1 MKKNILILFIL
12 NIFIALTFADV
23 RGIGAINKDKT
34 ENIFYSFTINKIPG
48 YVKCFSPDDKYIAT
62 TYGNKIMLWDVS
74 SGRLLREFA
83 GYKDSVFSVDFS
95 FDGKYIAGSSEDKTV
110 KVWEVSTG
118 KIVKTIERFCYV
130 KYTKDGLMTYIWK
143 KKTKEFEIYIY
154 NEEYQIILE
163 NKLDVKS
170 NRYFMSNEGTLIA
183 SRCSTEIS
191 DINII
196 NLKNKFNIKLK
207 DTSASYDDKFSFSSN
222 GKYFAAAFSDHNSDT
237 EMEKTKVVIWN
248 IKTGDIEKI
257 LYQKGLVTNIAF
269 SLDDK
274 KLLAF
279 ELFNKKLY
287 LYDVDSW
294 NLKNEFIWN
303 HWNDIDINF
312 VFSHNGKYIAVND
325 FGVKK
330 LSIFDSS
337 TFENIS
343 EIGIS
348 NESIW
353 SYAYSPDGKYI
364 VTIDESFNLNIRD
377 SVSFEIF
384 KVLNLKNFLK
394 LRNNR
399 SDIMRLDFSSD
410 GNFLFCTGLKVI
422 MKYNLKTGKIQ
433 NLLENSALF
442 SSVDYSKDGNYIVS
456 SDMESNSIK
465 IWSTESGKLIR
476 KINAAYP
483 INTFFNCYNDI
494 YTCFS
499 ICENRIYTFLET
511 LSKENP
517 SIKIWDFNTGKLI
530 KELNN
535 ISSFGMFCFKSFEKF
550 ISKESD
556 NSKFL
561 LYNCIGNKNYLEVF
575 DINKLNA
582 ILRIELDNDIEKTGC
597 ISSFSLDEKYI
608 VFVTQNAVKIY
619 NLKNKNLLHE
629 IPVNFTE
636 YKEIHFIPNTNMF
649 SVNSDDKLVTFDLI
663 SGEIVSTILNAPNGE
678 YITYTPEG
686 FFAGTE
692 WATKNLVYLVDGL
705 DIIELDQMYDKL
717 YRPDLVAAKIQGQDI
732 SAYAKGISLSD
743 IAASGVAPAVNILNK
758 NSTSQSRDIML
769 DFSVTDKGGGIGSV
783 NITLNGRVIRVSDRS
798 KNSVAQY
805 SWPLSLSR
813 GENTITVSA
822 YNDAEKIESV
832 KSVYKVS
839 WQGKEEKPELYVLA
853 VGINQYRDKSL
864 QLNYAVPDAQAVQK
878 KFSVQNTKLYNAV
891 HIECL
896 FDSDVT
902 KKNISKKFSEL
913 SLRIKTD
920 DVFILYVAGHG
931 TVHKDGDYY
940 FIPADFRY
948 KSEDEISLSG
958 VSKTDLTKNLS
969 LINASKSLVILDT
982 CNLGAFISDKGQRG
996 MSEKTAIDRL
1006 SRATGHATIVAAGD
1020 SQSAMEGYNGH
1031 GLFTYVLV
1039 EGLNGKADTNKDG
1052 FITLT
1057 ELSNYID
1064 NEVPNLSY
1072 EKWGYEQIPQR
1083 DLGKQDFPIYAE

>member
-1 MKKNILILFIL
+1 MKKTISILFIL
-12 NIFIALTFADV
+12 NIFIALSFADV
-23 RGIGAINKDKT
+23 RGIGAISKNYEKNVISVAIRDYTISQGHAAGISSICYSADGKYILTSGDYTAKLWDASSMRLIRTFYGHTGKMSSANFSHFGNSIVTSSLDKT
-34 ENIFYSFTINKIPG
+34 IRVWDFATGICLKTINCNDKEITAA
-48 YVKCFSPDDKYIAT
+48 YYSNDDKYIISCE
-62 TYGNKIMLWDVS
+62 NENCIKVWDAETGSLFRSITDKSFIGLFFISLNPINNCIVSGAVS
-74 SGRLLREFA
+74 SIKIWDFITGKCLKSLSVPNDA
-83 GYKDSVFSVDFS
+83 VNAVFSP
-95 FDGKYIAGSSEDKTV
+95 DGKYIAVSFILKNKIRIYNLQSGTFIKTISLKNNKPWILSYSNDGNYLGITYSGSGIVDILDIKTGKIFDTKEFIDNTVTAINFSPDCNTFAVGSTEVSFFDMQNHSIKNKKLNFNNGIIDGIWNKTGNIISYVNRISNKKHSVKFFDFSSGRFYETKIRDNLICRLYFSPNEKYVAAPGFDNACFIYDSNTGNEVTRILHDYFALCASWSPDNRYIATGSQDCSIKISSTDSWTCINKLTGHTGNVMAVSFSQNGTQLASCSTDKTIKIWNQCTGECKKTLYGHSDKVRGLCYIQNGKFLVTGSEDKTV
-110 KVWEVSTG
+110 K
-118 KIVKTIERFCYV
+118 
-130 KYTKDGLMTYIWK
+130 
-143 KKTKEFEIYIY
+143 
-154 NEEYQIILE
+154 
-163 NKLDVKS
+163 
-170 NRYFMSNEGTLIA
+170 
-183 SRCSTEIS
+183 
-191 DINII
+191 
-196 NLKNKFNIKLK
+196 
-207 DTSASYDDKFSFSSN
+207 
-222 GKYFAAAFSDHNSDT
+222 
-237 EMEKTKVVIWN
+237 IWN
-248 IKTGDIEKI
+248 IDSGICEKTIDVFTDKIIAIE
-257 LYQKGLVTNIAF
+257 Q
-269 SLDDK
+269 SHDK
-274 KLLAF
+274 
-279 ELFNKKLY
+279 
-287 LYDVDSW
+287 
-294 NLKNEFIWN
+294 
-303 HWNDIDINF
+303 
-312 VFSHNGKYIAVND
+312 KYIATISDSEIIVWNND
-325 FGVKK
+325 VTKLLLKIKK
-330 LSIFDSS
+330 DNPIAG
-337 TFENIS
+337 FENV
-343 EIGIS
+343 
-348 NESIW
+348 
-353 SYAYSPDGKYI
+353 A
-364 VTIDESFNLNIRD
+364 FNP
-377 SVSFEIF
+377 
-384 KVLNLKNFLK
+384 
-394 LRNNR
+394 RNNLLTVFQ
-399 SDIMRLDFSSD
+399 DD
-410 GNFLFCTGLKVI
+410 GLIKVWNI
-422 MKYNLKTGKIQ
+422 
-433 NLLENSALF
+433 E
-442 SSVDYSKDGNYIVS
+442 
-456 SDMESNSIK
+456 
-465 IWSTESGKLIR
+465 
-476 KINAAYP
+476 
-483 INTFFNCYNDI
+483 
-494 YTCFS
+494 
-499 ICENRIYTFLET
+499 
-511 LSKENP
+511 
-517 SIKIWDFNTGKLI
+517 TGKLQ
-530 KELNN
+530 
-535 ISSFGMFCFKSFEKF
+535 
-550 ISKESD
+550 
-556 NSKFL
+556 
-561 LYNCIGNKNYLEVF
+561 Y
-575 DINKLNA
+575 
-582 ILRIELDNDIEKTGC
+582 T
-597 ISSFSLDEKYI
+597 
-608 VFVTQNAVKIY
+608 
-619 NLKNKNLLHE
+619 
-629 IPVNFTE
+629 
-636 YKEIHFIPNTNMF
+636 FIPF
-649 SVNSDDKLVTFDLI
+649 EES
-663 SGEIVSTILNAPNGE
+663 E

-982 CNLGAFISDKGQRG
+982 CNSGAFISDKGQRG

>member
-183 SRCSTEIS
+183 SRYDTGIS
-191 DINII
+191 DVSII
-196 NLKNKFNIKLK
+196 NLKNNFNVKLK
-207 DTSASYDDKFSFSSN
+207 DTSASYDDKFSFSPDGN
-222 GKYFAAAFSDHNSDT
+222 YFAAAFADHNSDT
-237 EMEKTKVVIWN
+237 ENEKTKIVIWN
-248 IKTGDIEKI
+248 TKTGDIEKI
-257 LYQKGLVTNIAF
+257 LYQEGFVENIAF
-269 SLDDK
+269 SLNDK
-274 KLLAF
+274 KLLVF

-287 LYDVDSW
+287 LYEVDSW
-294 NLKNEFIWN
+294 NLKKEIAWDYWN
-303 HWNDIDINF
+303 NVNVDII
-312 VFSHNGKYIAVND
+312 FSHNGKYIAVNTY
-325 FGVKK
+325 GGKK
-330 LSIFDSS
+330 LSILNSS
-337 TFENIS
+337 TFESIS
-343 EIGIS
+343 EVGIS

-353 SYAYSPDGKYI
+353 SYTYSLNGKYI
-364 VTIDESFNLNIRD
+364 AMIDEKFNITIRD
-377 SVSFEIF
+377 RVSFKTFNIINV
-384 KVLNLKNFLK
+384 KSFLK

-399 SDIMRLDFSSD
+399 HDVMRLDFSPD
-410 GNFLFCTGLKVI
+410 GNFLFCTGLKLI
-422 MKYNLKTGKIQ
+422 LKYNLKTGKIQ
-433 NLLENSALF
+433 KILENTFLF
-442 SSVDYSKDGNYIVS
+442 ASVDYSKDGNYIVS

-465 IWSTESGKLIR
+465 IWSTETGKLIR
-476 KINAAYP
+476 KIDAAYP
-483 INTFFNCYNDI
+483 IDTFFNCYNDI

-499 ICENRIYTFLET
+499 ICENRIYTFLDT
-511 LSKENP
+511 LTKENP

-530 KELNN
+530 KEING
-535 ISSFGMFCFKSFEKF
+535 ISSFGMFSFKSLEKF
-550 ISKESD
+550 ISKKSD
-556 NSKFL
+556 ASKFL
-561 LYNCIGNKNYLEVF
+561 LYNYIDKKYYLEVF
-575 DINKLNA
+575 DINNLNA
-582 ILRIELDNDIEKTGC
+582 ILRIELDNGMEDYC
-597 ISSFSLDEKYI
+597 ISSFSLDEEYI
-608 VFVTQNAVKIY
+608 VLVTQNVLKIY
-619 NLKNKNLLHE
+619 DLKNEILFHE
-629 IPVNFTE
+629 IPVNFTKN
-636 YKEIHFIPNTNMF
+636 KEIHFIPNTNIF
-649 SVNSDDKLVTFDLI
+649 SVNSDDKIITFDLI
-663 SGEIVSTILNAPNGE
+663 SGEIISIFLNAPNYE

-982 CNLGAFISDKGQRG
+982 CNSGAFISDKGQRG